1 MGWERHSLSGKFS
14 SEASPVL
21 RGAGSHVPYPPLA
34 ARGKRPRGSGRE
46 EERKHRADFPS
57 PIWEMGSGQLL
68 TSRSLAQ
75 LPAEPSAGREAEHL
89 DDISARAAPEQRSG
103 RERCARAHVGP
114 GGRRFLGAWVLF
126 FSLSTAAP
134 SPAPQPPPRSPQP
147 PSLPGSRPAELLHW
161 RPRFARGHPRSSGK
175 RHHFSLPLER
185 LQASARLPTPI
196 LSMKNRARIAAERT
210 PTLRPGSQAGSP
222 LCEAGMAAPTGS
234 RALCG
239 PCPGL
244 GLARRR
250 PRDRGTRRESRRG
263 PRTARTD
270 SWREGA
276 GAGGKGGRG
285 LIGVTFQKNSQRV
298 AGVIPRGEKKFSYHV
313 EREDSQSIFQMG
325 SAFPVPV

>member
-14 SEASPVL
+14 SDASPML
-21 RGAGSHVPYPPLA
+21 RVTGSHVPYPPSA

-46 EERKHRADFPS
+46 EERKQRADFPS

-89 DDISARAAPEQRSG
+89 DDISARAAPEQRLG

-114 GGRRFLGAWVLF
+114 RGRRFLGARVLF

-134 SPAPQPPPRSPQP
+134 SPAPQPQA
-147 PSLPGSRPAELLHW
+147 PSLPGSRRAELLHW
-161 RPRFARGHPRSSGK
+161 RPRLARGHPRSSGK
-175 RHHFSLPLER
+175 RHHFSLPLEH

-210 PTLRPGSQAGSP
+210 LTLRPDSQAGSP
-222 LCEAGMAAPTGS
+222 LREAGTAAPTGS

-239 PCPGL
+239 PCPGS
-244 GLARRR
+244 GLARGR
-250 PRDRGTRRESRRG
+250 PRDRGTRRESRRR

-276 GAGGKGGRG
+276 GAGGNGGRG

-313 EREDSQSIFQMG
+313 EREDSQRIFQMG